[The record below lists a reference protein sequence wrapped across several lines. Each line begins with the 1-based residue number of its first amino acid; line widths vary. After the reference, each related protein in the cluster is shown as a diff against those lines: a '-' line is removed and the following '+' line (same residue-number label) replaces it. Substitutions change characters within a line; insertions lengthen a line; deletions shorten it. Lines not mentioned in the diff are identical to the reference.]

1 MRVIARVITRRVHVI
16 ARHVH
21 VITRRAC
28 VIALCHRCRRRPRLT
43 RARAD
48 AAAQSGAFVR
58 VIATAPFVCSPR
70 SASVVGP
77 PSTEATTAATA
88 PFAGAAKRPAA
99 AATTAVAGDSGAGDS
114 GADCNWQLSLELD
127 EVDDSDVPLEWKEF
141 AASERASLGKSR
153 DKWHVR
159 FKLKFDKDKY
169 RSCAE
174 NGSKDIYVVCAI
186 CAKAGVQTNV
196 HKTGG
201 GKKTPQRPL
210 SIDNFK
216 QTHCSRDM
224 HVNAQSTLKSRSTAA
239 PDEGGVGGASPAAE
253 TATAGAQTKKQKASV
268 VTPHLSRDVCVGWLC
283 RLPGG
288 QLDRRAA
295 LPTLARAPVVPLS
308 VPTPALTSPPLS
320 LCPSIK
326 LPCRRPPPP
335 TPADSDAR
343 RRSPCDDRAAPP
355 TDGRAA
361 LFLLRSCLG
370 LLWCAGLLASSFGFA
385 DDACGRPS
393 AASKTLLCKA

>member
-1 MRVIARVITRRVHVI
+1 ME
-16 ARHVH
+16 
-21 VITRRAC
+21 
-28 VIALCHRCRRRPRLT
+28 
-43 RARAD
+43 
-48 AAAQSGAFVR
+48 G
-58 VIATAPFVCSPR
+58 VC
-70 SASVVGP
+70 
-77 PSTEATTAATA
+77 
-88 PFAGAAKRPAA
+88 
-99 AATTAVAGDSGAGDS
+99 
-114 GADCNWQLSLELD
+114 C
-127 EVDDSDVPLEWKEF
+127 
-141 AASERASLGKSR
+141 ERASLGKSR
-153 DKWHVR
+153 GKWHVR
-159 FKLKFDKDKY
+159 FKLKFEKDKY
-169 RSCAE
+169 GSCAE

-268 VTPHLSRDVCVGWLC
+268 ITPHLSRDVCVGWLC

-320 LCPSIK
+320 LCPLAPSAPAARAARSRPLLAPSARAACSRRTLVPPARAVRSRLTLFPHAPRSRGARTSLSLHHVRGAFPARASLSSLQGRWFRCRVCGEGEEDGEESCGRQSRGRAVAGRAFAVHGDK
-326 LPCRRPPPP
+326 NPCARTR
-335 TPADSDAR
+335 TQRTQRTRAR
-343 RRSPCDDRAAPP
+343 RGAAPP
-355 TDGRAA
+355 PGPP
-361 LFLLRSCLG
+361 L
-370 LLWCAGLLASSFGFA
+370 
-385 DDACGRPS
+385 
-393 AASKTLLCKA
+393 